1 MAKFLCHEQPKVCY
15 DNFASFQEYVFSLE
29 VSVNNALGMQIAHT
43 LKSYSYNGAWQVVK
57 DWLQENLSVIFMYMF
72 IRSNSLHPPKIFAVF
87 FIRQLVET

>member
-1 MAKFLCHEQPKVCY
+1 MHLVHIHQTKSKVNLLVAMAKFLCHEQPKVCY

-57 DWLQENLSVIFMYMF
+57 D
-72 IRSNSLHPPKIFAVF
+72 
-87 FIRQLVET
+87 